1 VPQGRPTSTCI
12 SNMKRLTFVLS
23 VALLS
28 GCASVQNSA
37 TEGYTGPTAQVD
49 DSFNAVSG
57 SKVEFFYVDK
67 LDGHDLRNA
76 RSASLIANAGG
87 GLRMTP
93 VAAGRIVPAS
103 KPISLVIVARTEYA
117 APILVLTNAVYQV
130 KGTVDITLE
139 PNKHYVVKGALSEAS
154 SSVWL
159 EDAESHQVA
168 GKKIQIDGSAKLGFF
183 EK

>member
-1 VPQGRPTSTCI
+1 
-12 SNMKRLTFVLS
+12 MKRLTFVLS

-37 TEGYTGPTAQVD
+37 TEGYTGPTAHVD

-67 LDGHDLRNA
+67 LDGHDMRNA

-139 PNKHYVVKGALSEAS
+139 PNKHYVVKGALSDAS
-154 SSVWL
+154 SSVGL